1 MKRPPVTGD
10 LPLSGDGDDLFAQL
24 FRLFQSSGP
33 VNWKL
38 ARELTKN
45 LAGER
50 EPIEPDLAD
59 EYRELGHAAE
69 LRIQATAD
77 LPAPSSGDLNPT
89 DRTTWALEN
98 QQTFRILVE
107 PLAEKFA
114 GGLAGIPGAESLG
127 QMGAMLQ
134 PLGPAL
140 LGMQAGTMVG
150 FMAHRVLGQFDTGI
164 PAIDH
169 DQPYLVVP
177 NVEAFAY
184 EAEVDARQ
192 IRLWAA
198 IHEMLFQRLMEVEW
212 LRGHFVSVVG
222 AFYDTIEFD
231 MSDLMGQMGALD
243 DPDRIRDLLG
253 EDGASAPALL
263 KGTSDPDR
271 LSEVQSCTAFI
282 EGYGDF
288 ITRKAGSEL
297 LPDLDRIE
305 SANARRRSEPNQ
317 AEQYLQ
323 QVVGLEL
330 QRYRAADAAAFCVEI
345 EERWADQAL
354 ERVWE
359 QPENLPTLAELTDP
373 VGWAARVMMD
383 QFEI

>member
-1 MKRPPVTGD
+1 MTSD
-10 LPLSGDGDDLFAQL
+10 LPFSGDGEDLFAQL
-24 FRLFQSSGP
+24 FRMFQSSGP
-33 VNWKL
+33 VNWNL
-38 ARELTKN
+38 AKELTKN

-50 EPIEPDLAD
+50 QPIEPDVAE
-59 EYRELGHAAE
+59 EYRELGHVAE

-77 LPAPSSGDLNPT
+77 LPAPSPGDLNPT

-98 QQTFRILVE
+98 LQTFRILVE
-107 PLAEKFA
+107 PLSDKLS
-114 GGLAGIPGAESLG
+114 GGFAGIPGAESLG

-150 FMAHRVLGQFDTGI
+150 FMSHRVLGQFDTGI
-164 PAIDH
+164 PAVDH

-177 NVEAFAY
+177 NVEAFAF
-184 EAEVDARQ
+184 EAEVDTRQ
-192 IRLWAA
+192 ARLWAT
-198 IHEMLFQRLMEVEW
+198 IHEMVFQRLMEVEW
-212 LRGHFVSVVG
+212 LKGHFVSLVN
-222 AFYDTIEFD
+222 AFYETVEFD
-231 MSDLMGQMGALD
+231 VSDLMGQMGALD

-253 EDGASAPALL
+253 EDGASTPALL
-263 KGTSDPDR
+263 KGTADPVR
-271 LSEVQSCTAFI
+271 LAAIQSCTVFI

-288 ITRKAGSEL
+288 LVRKAGADL

-305 SANARRRSEPNQ
+305 SANARRRAEPDQ

-323 QVVGLEL
+323 QIAGLEL
-330 QRYRAADAAAFCVEI
+330 QRYRAADASDFCREVEQ
-345 EERWADQAL
+345 RWGEPAL
-354 ERVWE
+354 DRVWE
-359 QPENLPTLAELTDP
+359 QPEHLPTLPEFTDP

>member
-1 MKRPPVTGD
+1 MTSD
-10 LPLSGDGDDLFAQL
+10 LPFRGDGDDLFAQL

-33 VNWKL
+33 VNWNL
-38 ARELTKN
+38 AKELTKN

-50 EPIEPDLAD
+50 ELIEPDLAE
-59 EYRELGHAAE
+59 EYRELGTVAE
-69 LRIQATAD
+69 LRIQATSD
-77 LPAPSSGDLNPT
+77 LPSPSPGDLNPT

-98 QQTFRILVE
+98 LKTFRILVE
-107 PLAEKFA
+107 PLSDKLSGGFA
-114 GGLAGIPGAESLG
+114 GLPGAESLG

-150 FMAHRVLGQFDTGI
+150 FMSHRVLGQFDTGI

-177 NVEAFAY
+177 NVEAFAF
-184 EAEVDARQ
+184 EAEVDVRQ
-192 IRLWAA
+192 VRLWAT
-198 IHEMLFQRLMEVEW
+198 IHEMVFQRLMEIEW
-212 LRGHFVSVVG
+212 LRGHFVSVVN
-222 AFYDTIEFD
+222 AFYDTVEFD
-231 MSDLMGQMGALD
+231 VSDIMGQMGALN

-263 KGTSDPDR
+263 KGTADPDR
-271 LSEVQSCTAFI
+271 LAAIQSCTAFI
-282 EGYGDF
+282 EGFGDF
-288 ITRKAGSEL
+288 LVRRAGSDL

-305 SANARRRSEPNQ
+305 SANARRRSEPDQ

-323 QVVGLEL
+323 QIVGLEL
-330 QRYRAADAAAFCVEI
+330 QRFRATDAADFCREVEQ
-345 EERWADQAL
+345 RWGEPAL
-354 ERVWE
+354 DRVWE
-359 QPENLPTLAELTDP
+359 QPENLPTLPELTDP

-383 QFEI
+383 QFDL

>member
-1 MKRPPVTGD
+1 MTSD
-10 LPLSGDGDDLFAQL
+10 LPFSADGDDLFAQL

-50 EPIEPDLAD
+50 EPIEPAIAE
-59 EYRELGHAAE
+59 EYRELGHVAE
-69 LRIQATAD
+69 LRIQSTAN
-77 LPAPSSGDLNPT
+77 LPAPSPGDLNPT
-89 DRTTWALEN
+89 DRATWALEN

-107 PLAEKFA
+107 PLAEKLV
-114 GGLAGIPGAESLG
+114 GGFSDVPGAESLG

-169 DQPYLVVP
+169 DQPYLIVP
-177 NVEAFAY
+177 NVEAFAF

-198 IHEMLFQRLMEVEW
+198 LHEMLFQRLMEIEW
-212 LRGHFVSVVG
+212 LRGHFVSVVN
-222 AFYDTIEFD
+222 AFYDTVEFD
-231 MSDLMGQMGALD
+231 MTDLMGQMNALN
-243 DPDRIRDLLG
+243 DPDQIRDLLG
-253 EDGASAPALL
+253 EDGSSTPALL
-263 KGTSDPDR
+263 KSTADPDR
-271 LSEVQSCTAFI
+271 LAAIQACSAFI

-288 ITRKAGSEL
+288 LVRRAGAEL
-297 LPDLDRIE
+297 LPDLGRIE
-305 SANARRRSEPNQ
+305 SANARRRSEPDQ

-323 QVVGLEL
+323 QIAGLEL
-330 QRYRAADAAAFCVEI
+330 QRHRAGDAASFCTEVER
-345 EERWADQAL
+345 RWGEPAL
-354 ERVWE
+354 DRVWE
-359 QPENLPTLAELTDP
+359 QPEHLPTLAELIDP
-373 VGWAARVMMD
+373 VGWAARVLMD
-383 QFEI
+383 TFEI

>member
-1 MKRPPVTGD
+1 MTSD

-38 ARELTKN
+38 AQELTKN

-50 EPIEPDLAD
+50 EPIEPDLAE
-59 EYRELGHAAE
+59 EYRELSHVAE
-69 LRIQATAD
+69 LRIQATAN
-77 LPAPSSGDLNPT
+77 LPAPSPGDLNPT
-89 DRTTWALEN
+89 DRATWALEN

-107 PLAEKFA
+107 PLADKLA
-114 GGLAGIPGAESLG
+114 SGLGGIPGAEALG
-127 QMGAMLQ
+127 QMGDVLQ
-134 PLGPAL
+134 SLGPAL

-150 FMAHRVLGQFDTGI
+150 FMAHRALGQFDTGI

-169 DQPYLVVP
+169 DQPYLIVP

-184 EAEVDARQ
+184 EAEVEARQ
-192 IRLWAA
+192 VRLWAA
-198 IHEMLFQRLMEVEW
+198 IHEMLFQRLMEIEW
-212 LRGHFVSVVG
+212 LRDHFVSLVN
-222 AFYDTIEFD
+222 AFYDSVGFD
-231 MSDLMGQMGALD
+231 LSAIMGQMDSLD

-253 EDGASAPALL
+253 GDGASTPALMR
-263 KGTSDPDR
+263 GSADPDS
-271 LSEVQSCTAFI
+271 LSEIRACTAFI

-288 ITRKAGSEL
+288 LARKAGSDL

-323 QVVGLEL
+323 QAVGLEL
-330 QRYRAADAAAFCVEI
+330 ERHRAGDAVEFCAEVES
-345 EERWADQAL
+345 RWGGSAL
-354 ERVWE
+354 ERAWG
-359 QPENLPTLAELTDP
+359 QAENLPTLPELTDP

-383 QFEI
+383 QFEL